1 MQKDPEQ
8 LSDQELAERIQDAIA
23 VLQLFNNEDC
33 AQDVAELVDRYNR
46 VCDTKFVNT
55 IKRNPC
61 NYCDDCGEKIQLGKE
76 CHYDALPQDIAS
88 ANLGESATL
97 CAKCFNFIESCRGSD

>member
-23 VLQLFNNEDC
+23 VLQLSNNEDC

-55 IKRNPC
+55 IERNPR
-61 NYCDDCGEKIQLGKE
+61 NYCDDCGEKIQLGDPIKVAVSSI
-76 CHYDALPQDIAS
+76 DLFKKQI
-88 ANLGESATL
+88 
-97 CAKCFNFIESCRGSD
+97 NFLRF